1 MPMYNLLENN
11 ENYFMRSG
19 SLWNYY
25 RDEINDDEN
34 ETNRF
39 RNKLNNN
46 KTIRSKSFEY
56 KTKLIGSMPDNNNII
71 NTEVVVPLKYLS
83 NFWRFL
89 DLLLINSEIEL
100 ELKWSKNC
108 VITEVSRTF
117 RELVQILIQLSM
129 D

>member
-11 ENYFMRSG
+11 ENYFMRLG